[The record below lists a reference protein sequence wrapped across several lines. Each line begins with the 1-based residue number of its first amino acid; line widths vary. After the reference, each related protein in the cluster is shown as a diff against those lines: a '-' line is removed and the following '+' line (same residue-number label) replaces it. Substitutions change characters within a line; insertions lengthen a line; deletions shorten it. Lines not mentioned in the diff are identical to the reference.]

1 MARITSPISIDRLQV
16 EILCSLGSYQRHK
29 FICFYGAPGSANLT
43 TSPSNTM
50 WKLSNTTMIIFL
62 SFHGRFFGLGI
73 HKSNKRNSYSLVRLG
88 EIQQLTT
95 SFVSFMIWF
104 PFFLDA
110 PGGAKL
116 ISALSNTT
124 VLRKSPLR
132 LTCQADASPEAE
144 FHLYFNN
151 RLIMTNSLGIFN
163 VTVMSDGTYTCVP
176 VNKVGAGKNSSVS
189 VTAVGE
195 LTFRLICSIS
205 KTGKSR
211 TINK

>member
-16 EILCSLGSYQRHK
+16 EILCSLGSYQRHD
-29 FICFYGAPGSANLT
+29 FICFYGAPGDANLT
-43 TSPSNTM
+43 TSPSNTV
-50 WKLSNTTMIIFL
+50 
-62 SFHGRFFGLGI
+62 I
-73 HKSNKRNSYSLVRLG
+73 HRQK
-88 EIQQLTT
+88 QLTI

-124 VLRKSPLR
+124 VLRKSPLK

-189 VTAVGE
+189 VTVVGE
-195 LTFRLICSIS
+195 LTFRLIYSIS